1 MHQGAFCG
9 QKTSFEKLCYH
20 SPMSN
25 VEIKQSIKAAR
36 ELLDKEKSLS
46 PAFRAAMSVMFM
58 AVSILLG
65 RVNLNSNNSSKPPSS
80 DPNRKKKSK
89 GKGLNRGGQV
99 GHVGT
104 TLKQFDEVDEITE
117 LKVDRD
123 TLPCGNFTHA
133 GYEKRQVVDIE
144 FHRIVTEFRAEVLI
158 DEKGKR
164 YVAPFPEGVT
174 RPIQYGKELKTYAVY
189 MSQYQLVPYDRVQGC
204 IRDQLGIPISAGT
217 IANFNQAAY
226 RQLHE
231 IGFETWL
238 KQELIRASV
247 MHADET
253 GINIDGKKHWLH
265 CNSNSKLTYFYAH
278 AKRGCEAM
286 DEMGALPD
294 FSGVLCHD
302 HWKPY
307 YRYNC
312 AHALCNAHHLRE
324 LERAWEQDEQQWAKH
339 MQGLLCEI
347 NTAVQDAGGKLEP
360 DTSKAFRKR
369 YRQLLLNADVECPPP
384 DESKREGKRGRLKRS
399 KSRNLL
405 ERLRKYEDDVLRFV
419 EIEAVPFTNN
429 QAENDVRMTKV
440 HQKISGCFRSFDG
453 ARCFCLCRSYIS
465 TCRKQG
471 ISASDA
477 LRLLFDGNKPSFM
490 MGAE

>member
-1 MHQGAFCG
+1 
-9 QKTSFEKLCYH
+9 
-20 SPMSN
+20 MSN
-25 VEIKQSIKAAR
+25 VEIKASIKAAR
-36 ELLDKEKSLS
+36 ELLDKERNLS
-46 PAFRAAMSVMFM
+46 PAFKAAMSVMFM

-65 RVNLNSNNSSKPPSS
+65 RVNLNSSNSSKPPSS
-80 DPNRKKKSK
+80 DSNRKKKSK
-89 GKGLNRGGQV
+89 GKGLKRGGQV

-104 TLKQFDEVDEITE
+104 TLKQFDEADEIKE
-117 LKVDRD
+117 LKVDRSS
-123 TLPCGNFTHA
+123 LSSGKFTRA

-144 FHRIVTEFRAEVLI
+144 FHRIITEFRAEVLI
-158 DEKGKR
+158 DKEGKR
-164 YVAPFPEGVT
+164 HVAAFPEGVT

-189 MSQYQLVPYDRVQGC
+189 MSQYQLVPYDRVQAC

-226 RQLHE
+226 RQLHD

-238 KQELIRASV
+238 KQKLIRASV

-278 AKRGCEAM
+278 AKRGCDAM
-286 DEMGALPD
+286 DEMGVLPA
-294 FSGVLCHD
+294 FAGVLCHD

-307 YRYNC
+307 YRYSC
-312 AHALCNAHHLRE
+312 THALCNAHHLRE
-324 LERAWEQDEQQWAKH
+324 LERAWEQDEQQWAKQ
-339 MQGLLCEI
+339 MQGLLCKI
-347 NTAVQDAGGKLEP
+347 NTAVQDAGGKLEA
-360 DTSKAFRKR
+360 DTSEAFRKR
-369 YRQLLLNADVECPPP
+369 YRQLLVEADVECPPP

-405 ERLRKYEDDVLRFV
+405 ERLRNYEDDVLRFM

-477 LRLLFDGNKPSFM
+477 LRLLFDGDKPSFM
-490 MGAE
+490 MGTE

>member
-1 MHQGAFCG
+1 
-9 QKTSFEKLCYH
+9 
-20 SPMSN
+20 MSN
-25 VEIKQSIKAAR
+25 IEIKESIKAAR
-36 ELLDKEKSLS
+36 ELLNQEKGLS

-65 RVNLNSNNSSKPPSS
+65 RLNLNSNNSSKPPSS
-80 DPNRKKKSK
+80 DPNRKKVSK
-89 GKGLNRGGQV
+89 GKGLKRGGQK

-104 TLKQFDEVDEITE
+104 TLTQFDEVDEITE
-117 LKVDRD
+117 LKVDRN
-123 TLPCGNFTHA
+123 TLPSGTFTHT

-144 FHRIVTEFRAEVLI
+144 FRRVITEFRAEVLV

-164 YVAPFPEGVT
+164 YVASFPEGVT
-174 RPIQYGKELKTYAVY
+174 RPVQYGKELKAYAVY
-189 MSQYQLVPYDRVQGC
+189 MSQYQLVPYDRVQAC

-217 IANFNQAAY
+217 IANFNKVAY
-226 RQLHE
+226 RKLQE

-247 MHADET
+247 VHADET

-286 DEMGALPD
+286 DEMGVLPD

-307 YRYNC
+307 YRYDC
-312 AHALCNAHHLRE
+312 SHALCNAHHLRE
-324 LERAWEQDEQQWAKH
+324 LERAWEQDEQKWAKQ
-339 MQGLLCEI
+339 MQGLLCEM
-347 NTAVQDAGGKLEP
+347 NTAMLDAGSMLEE
-360 DTSKAFRKR
+360 DASEAFRKR
-369 YRQLLLNADVECPPP
+369 YRQLLLEADIECPPP

-405 ERLRKYEDDVLRFV
+405 ERLRNYEDDVLRFM
-419 EIEAVPFTNN
+419 EITDVPFTNN

-453 ARCFCLCRSYIS
+453 AKGFCLCRSYIS

-471 ISASDA
+471 TSASDA
-477 LRLLFDGNKPSFM
+477 LRLLFDDEKPSFM

>member
-1 MHQGAFCG
+1 
-9 QKTSFEKLCYH
+9 
-20 SPMSN
+20 MSN
-25 VEIKQSIKAAR
+25 IEIKESIKAAR
-36 ELLDKEKSLS
+36 ELLDQEKGLS

-80 DPNRKKKSK
+80 DPNRKKVSK
-89 GKGLNRGGQV
+89 GKGLKRGGQK

-104 TLKQFDEVDEITE
+104 TLTQFDEVDEITE
-117 LKVDRD
+117 LKVDRGK
-123 TLPCGNFTHA
+123 LPSGEFTHA

-144 FHRIVTEFRAEVLI
+144 FRRVVTEFRAEVLV

-174 RPIQYGKELKTYAVY
+174 RPVQYGKELKTYAVY
-189 MSQYQLVPYDRVQGC
+189 MSQYQLVPYDRVQAC

-217 IANFNQAAY
+217 IANFNKVAY
-226 RQLHE
+226 RKLHE

-238 KQELIRASV
+238 RQELIRASV

-286 DEMGALPD
+286 NGMGVLPD

-307 YRYNC
+307 YRYDC
-312 AHALCNAHHLRE
+312 SHALCNAHHLRE
-324 LERAWEQDEQQWAKH
+324 LERAWEQDEQQWAKQ
-339 MQGLLCEI
+339 MQGLLCEM
-347 NTAVQDAGGKLEP
+347 NTAVLATGGTLEADA
-360 DTSKAFRKR
+360 SNAFKKR
-369 YRQLLLNADVECPPP
+369 YRQLLLEADVECPPP
-384 DESKREGKRGRLKRS
+384 DESKREGKRGRIKRS

-405 ERLRKYEDDVLRFV
+405 ERLRNYEDDVLRFM
-419 EIEAVPFTNN
+419 EITDVPFSNN

-453 ARCFCLCRSYIS
+453 AKCFCLCRSYIS

-471 ISASDA
+471 TSASDA
-477 LRLLFDGNKPSFM
+477 LRLLFDGEKPSFM

>member
-1 MHQGAFCG
+1 M
-9 QKTSFEKLCYH
+9 K
-20 SPMSN
+20 
-25 VEIKQSIKAAR
+25 
-36 ELLDKEKSLS
+36 
-46 PAFRAAMSVMFM
+46 
-58 AVSILLG
+58 
-65 RVNLNSNNSSKPPSS
+65 
-80 DPNRKKKSK
+80 
-89 GKGLNRGGQV
+89 RGGQV
-99 GHVGT
+99 GHVGI
-104 TLKQFDEVDEITE
+104 TLKQFDEVDEIKE
-117 LKVDRD
+117 LKVDRGS
-123 TLPCGNFTHA
+123 LPSGKFTHA

-144 FHRIVTEFRAEVLI
+144 FHRVVTEFRAEVLI

-164 YVAPFPEGVT
+164 HVASFPEGVT
-174 RPIQYGKELKTYAVY
+174 RPVQYGKELKTYAVY
-189 MSQYQLVPYDRVQGC
+189 MSQYQLVPYDRVQAC

-231 IGFETWL
+231 IGFDTWL
-238 KQELIRASV
+238 KQKLIKASV

-265 CNSNSKLTYFYAH
+265 CNSNSKLTYFYPH
-278 AKRGCEAM
+278 AKRGCDAM
-286 DEMGALPD
+286 DEMGALPA
-294 FSGVLCHD
+294 FAGVLCHD

-307 YRYNC
+307 YRYSC
-312 AHALCNAHHLRE
+312 THALCNAHHLRE
-324 LERAWEQDEQQWAKH
+324 LERAWEQDEQKWAKQ
-339 MQGLLCEI
+339 MQGLLCKI
-347 NTAVQDAGGKLEP
+347 NTAVQDTGGKLEA
-360 DTSKAFRKR
+360 DAIETFRKR
-369 YRQLLLNADVECPPP
+369 YRQLLLAADVECPPP
-384 DESKREGKRGRLKRS
+384 DEGKREGKRGRLKRS

-405 ERLRKYEDDVLRFV
+405 ERLRNYEDDVLRFM

-471 ISASDA
+471 ISASNA
-477 LRLLFDGNKPSFM
+477 LRLLFDGYKPSFM

>member
-1 MHQGAFCG
+1 
-9 QKTSFEKLCYH
+9 
-20 SPMSN
+20 MSN
-25 VEIKQSIKAAR
+25 IEIKESIKAAR
-36 ELLDKEKSLS
+36 ELLNQEKGLS
-46 PAFRAAMSVMFM
+46 PAFRASMSVMFM

-65 RVNLNSNNSSKPPSS
+65 RLSLNSSNSSKPPSS
-80 DPNRKKKSK
+80 DPNRTKKSK
-89 GKGLNRGGQV
+89 GKGSKRGGQK

-104 TLKQFDEVDEITE
+104 TLTQFDEVDEITE
-117 LKVDRD
+117 LKVDRGA
-123 TLPCGNFTHA
+123 LPSGEFTHA

-144 FHRIVTEFRAEVLI
+144 FRRVVTEFRAEVLV

-164 YVAPFPEGVT
+164 YVAHFPEGVS

-189 MSQYQLVPYDRVQGC
+189 MSQYQLVPYDRVQAC

-217 IANFNQAAY
+217 IANFNKVAY
-226 RQLHE
+226 RKLHE
-231 IGFETWL
+231 IEFETWL

-286 DEMGALPD
+286 DEMGVLPD

-307 YRYNC
+307 YRYDC
-312 AHALCNAHHLRE
+312 KHSLCNAHHLRE
-324 LERAWEQDEQQWAKH
+324 LERAWEQDEQQWAKQ

-347 NTAVQDAGGKLEP
+347 NTAVLDAGGMLER
-360 DTSKAFRKR
+360 DAREAFRKR
-369 YRQLLLNADVECPPP
+369 YRQLLLEADVECPPP
-384 DESKREGKRGRLKRS
+384 DESKREGKRGRIKRS

-405 ERLRKYEDDVLRFV
+405 ERLRNYEDDVLRFM
-419 EIEAVPFTNN
+419 EIKDVPFTNN

-453 ARCFCLCRSYIS
+453 ANCFCLCRSYIS

-471 ISASDA
+471 TSASDA
-477 LRLLFDGNKPSFM
+477 LRLLFDGEKPSFM
-490 MGAE
+490 VGAE

>member
-1 MHQGAFCG
+1 MHQVEFCG
-9 QKTSFEKLCYH
+9 QKISFEKLCYH

-25 VEIKQSIKAAR
+25 VEIKQSIQAAR
-36 ELLDKEKSLS
+36 ELLDKEKGLS

-65 RVNLNSNNSSKPPSS
+65 RVNLNSSNSSKPPSS
-80 DPNRKKKSK
+80 DPNRKKKSR
-89 GKGLNRGGQV
+89 GKGLKRGGQV

-104 TLKQFDEVDEITE
+104 TLKQFDEVDEVTE
-117 LKVDRD
+117 LKVNRD
-123 TLPCGNFTHA
+123 MLPSGKFTHA

-144 FHRIVTEFRAEVLI
+144 FHRVVTEFRAEVLI

-164 YVAPFPEGVT
+164 YVASFPAAIT
-174 RPIQYGKELKTYAVY
+174 RPVQYGKGLKTYAVY
-189 MSQYQLVPYDRVQGC
+189 MSQYQLIPYDRVQAC
-204 IRDQLGIPISAGT
+204 IRDQLGIPISAGS

-265 CNSNSKLTYFYAH
+265 CNSNSQLTYFYAH
-278 AKRGCEAM
+278 AKRGCDAM
-286 DEMGALPD
+286 NEMGVLPH
-294 FSGVLCHD
+294 FAGVLCHD

-312 AHALCNAHHLRE
+312 THALCNAHHLRE
-324 LERAWEQDEQQWAKH
+324 LERAWEQDEQQWAKQ
-339 MQGLLCEI
+339 MQGLLCEM
-347 NTAVQDAGGKLEP
+347 NAAVQDAGGRLE
-360 DTSKAFRKR
+360 SIASEAFRKQ
-369 YRQLLLNADVECPPP
+369 YRQLLLKADVECPPP

-405 ERLRKYEDDVLRFV
+405 ERLRNYEDDVLRFM

-453 ARCFCLCRSYIS
+453 AKCFCLCRSYIS

-477 LRLLFDGNKPSFM
+477 LRMLFDAHKPNFM